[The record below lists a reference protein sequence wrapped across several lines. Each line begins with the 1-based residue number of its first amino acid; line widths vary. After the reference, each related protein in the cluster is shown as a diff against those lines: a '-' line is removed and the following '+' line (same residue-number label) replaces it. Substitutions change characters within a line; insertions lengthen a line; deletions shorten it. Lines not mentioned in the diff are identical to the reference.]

1 MIASFFRGVVNLNC
15 ERHPDRR
22 IVGRCLECGK
32 GVCPECVAETGEV
45 LRCPECFKKEVERI
59 RAMMGA
65 GAKKAPRAKREKA
78 PKPAKEKAPRRW
90 GRKGKEEEEAPE
102 APPVV
107 PPAAYQPPEYV
118 EAPAMVVARP
128 EEEIEELPVE
138 PEPEPAEPSESVQAF
153 EVEEQ
158 PSAEEAIRAIEAR
171 EVVPRLPADEVVF
184 SAAPT
189 ADLSELVSE
198 EAGAEGLA
206 EAPVPTPITP
216 AAKEMEKVESHAV
229 EEAAP
234 AAPALE
240 VAEKERKRPRK
251 VKGEKPPKEPKEKK
265 GFFKRKKE
273 APGEYGAVPEI
284 EAKVK
289 EIPSPDRIEQPL
301 PVEKPGFEEVPRV
314 IAPQA
319 AVHAEVEAPPVFEE
333 PTVQEQAP
341 TEKKRG
347 FWRKK
352 KEQVDEPGIA
362 EEQFVFVP
370 EEETA
375 VVQVPEA
382 PAMPPAGKEVET
394 PVEVTEFGI
403 PLKKKRGKALKES
416 APKEKKGFF
425 RKKSKE
431 EPVLEATPAFEEVPP
446 SIAPPS
452 EEPPVAEDVVSVYEA
467 EAPPVWEAEAPP
479 VWEGEE
485 PPVAEPPEAHKEIE
499 PPAFEE
505 VPPSI
510 APPSEEPPVAE
521 DVVSVYEAEA
531 PPVWEEE
538 KTDETGEPTSFYFEE
553 EPPYRTLPADSGA
566 ESYEAGKSPTDGEIT
581 PRTIPPDE
589 TDFGWSFDEKPP
601 SPGEVVPP
609 SAGLGI
615 REEPPEYGETPVE
628 SIESFK
634 DAEGKTKGPDVD
646 DELDSFF
653 FEEEQGKEE
662 RGGRED
668 KGSFW
673 D

>member
-467 EAPPVWEAEAPP
+467 EAPPVWE
-479 VWEGEE
+479 
-485 PPVAEPPEAHKEIE
+485 
-499 PPAFEE
+499 
-505 VPPSI
+505 
-510 APPSEEPPVAE
+510 
-521 DVVSVYEAEA
+521 
-531 PPVWEEE
+531 EE